1 MKDLSN
7 SIIDR
12 KNVLNNNTAVKEI
25 YNQLGFV
32 GIEFD
37 KKTRYTLNQVAKFYE
52 TDTRTIERIIEE
64 HIEELQLSGYEIFKG
79 SKLKSFK
86 DTVNQLTDT
95 DVGQL
100 MQDND
105 NELVGKRA
113 ASLAVFTF
121 KAVLNVGCF
130 YRFQKRQK

>member
-37 KKTRYTLNQVAKFYE
+37 KNIDIHLIRSQSFMKRTL
-52 TDTRTIERIIEE
+52 ER
-64 HIEELQLSGYEIFKG
+64 
-79 SKLKSFK
+79 
-86 DTVNQLTDT
+86 
-95 DVGQL
+95 
-100 MQDND
+100 
-105 NELVGKRA
+105 
-113 ASLAVFTF
+113 
-121 KAVLNVGCF
+121 
-130 YRFQKRQK
+130 